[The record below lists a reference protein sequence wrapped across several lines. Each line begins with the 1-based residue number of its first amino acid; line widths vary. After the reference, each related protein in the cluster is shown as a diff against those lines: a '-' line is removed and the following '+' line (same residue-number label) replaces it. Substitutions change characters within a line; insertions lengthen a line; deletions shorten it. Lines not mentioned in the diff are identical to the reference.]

1 MKVFET
7 EDLSENLS
15 VRMFYSNANCLNP
28 SRATIKVSQKF
39 KIFEKNQV

>member
-15 VRMFYSNANCLNP
+15 VRMFYRNANCLN
-28 SRATIKVSQKF
+28 SSQTAIEVCQKF
-39 KIFEKNQV
+39 KIFTKNHV